1 MVSNWNTKNSD
12 YEFIEDEV
20 RLYHLYV
27 KRLDEIKTD
36 LILSTPVRDENG
48 GGKSNLPG
56 RPVEQIVISLF
67 ADARIARLEKTI
79 KAVKQAYDEL
89 TSDKRAFVDYVF
101 WNPAGTDVA
110 NVLSEFNIS
119 YRTYNRWKR
128 AFLLRVA
135 MQTGDY
141 RGDV

>member
-1 MVSNWNTKNSD
+1 MSNWNTKNSD

-27 KRLDEIKTD
+27 KRLDEIETD
-36 LILSTPVRDENG
+36 LILSTPIRDDNG

-56 RPVEQIVISLF
+56 RPVERIVISLF
-67 ADARIARLEKTI
+67 EDSRIQRLKKTI
-79 KAVKQAYDEL
+79 EAVKQAYDEL
-89 TSDKRAFVDYVF
+89 PSDKRTFIDYVF

-110 NVLSEFNIS
+110 NVLNEFNIS

-128 AFLLRVA
+128 AFLLRVG
-135 MQTGDY
+135 MITGDY
-141 RGDV
+141 RGNL